1 MKRYVYKKNIVILLL
16 LLLLPLSG
24 AFAQDFIVLK
34 GIVRDSVTKEP
45 LSFINVSFL
54 EDPLVGTMT
63 NDAGKYEIE
72 VDAKCR
78 TVEFS
83 SIGFF
88 SKTVKLKAGQTQLD
102 VYLSPEQY
110 ELTELVVKK
119 KRKRYKRKNNP
130 AVMLMDSVIKRKD
143 LYDVRNVDAYTVN
156 RYQRTVLGV
165 NNIGERSEKTNKLKR
180 KIDFLYSNMDTS
192 ELSGQ
197 PYLPFYMQENVA
209 EVHSKHNPDAEKVV
223 CHAEDSKLLFNV
235 ISEELID
242 NILNQTFSG
251 VQVYDNNI
259 DLLLTKFMSPMSSL
273 ATTFYKFYII
283 DTVRYSAKDYVKVG
297 FAPLNTKDL
306 GFAGNLLVAKDSSYA
321 VKSITLNVPPNS
333 KLNLVKAM
341 RVTQEFEPLP
351 NGTYGMT
358 KEVMSGEISFIEQ
371 LQGGYAR
378 RVTYYDNY
386 KFAKPDSAVFANVND
401 VLYSEHYFARNDS
414 VLVQS
419 RPDSLGSNEANIDS
433 TYQKLKDMWQFK
445 VLEFAI
451 RTIIEGHIP
460 VGKPP
465 KFDIGPVGTFFS
477 VNDLEGVRLG
487 VGGVTDPGLHERLF
501 FAGSVAY
508 GFKDEKVKYD
518 TELEY
523 SFIDK
528 KVARTEFPRKSVIV
542 GCSYDWDIPSERF
555 MTSGKH
561 SLVNSFKR
569 VEVRHF
575 AYVEKQRLEFVNELR
590 NGLSFNLSLKH
601 QNEVA
606 AGDLVYKRNC
616 DGYVMNGIETSEYG
630 ASVRFS
636 PGMIYCQNRQS
647 RGSLAKD
654 RPELELSYA
663 GSTRGFLNSDYS
675 YNKAEFSYA
684 QRIFIMPFGKIDAYF
699 KAGKIWE
706 KVPYPLLFMP
716 ATNLSYFIHSETFW
730 LMNNMEFLTDQ
741 YVTLDLMYDLDGF
754 ILGRIPLI
762 RELDWRE
769 FVRFKA
775 FYGALSDKNNPLKN
789 PDDPMLFSMP
799 EVDGIPTAFEIE
811 KGKPYMEVGVGLH
824 NVLKIFQIEYIRR
837 LNYLNNG
844 EVDKWGVR
852 FGFCLYF

>member
-1 MKRYVYKKNIVILLL
+1 MKRYIKNIYKVILLL
-16 LLLLPLSG
+16 LLLPSYG
-24 AFAQDFIVLK
+24 ACAQDFFVLK
-34 GIVRDSVTKEP
+34 GVVRDSVTKEP
-45 LSFINVSFL
+45 LSFINVAFI
-54 EDPLVGTMT
+54 EEPLVGTMT
-63 NDAGKYEIE
+63 DDAGKYEIKIST
-72 VDAKCR
+72 KCR

-88 SKTVKLKAGQTQLD
+88 SKTVKLKAGQTKLD

-110 ELTELVVKK
+110 ELAELVVTK

-143 LYDVRNVDAYTVN
+143 LYDIRNASAYAVN
-156 RYQRTVLGV
+156 RYERSILGV
-165 NNIGERSEKTNKLKR
+165 NNIGERSEKTNKVKR

-192 ELSGQ
+192 ELSNQ
-197 PYLPFYMQENVA
+197 PYLPFYMRENVS
-209 EVHSKHNPDAEKVV
+209 EVHKRREPESEKVV
-223 CHAEDSKLLFNV
+223 IHAEDSKLLFNV
-235 ISEELID
+235 MSEELID
-242 NILNQTFSG
+242 NILRQTFSG

-283 DTVRYSAKDYVKVG
+283 DTVRSLNRDYIKVG

-306 GFAGNLLVAKDSSYA
+306 GFTGNLLVAKDSSYG

-341 RVTQEFEPLP
+341 RITQDFAPMP
-351 NGTYGMT
+351 NGTYGIT
-358 KEVMSGEISFIEQ
+358 KEVMMGEISFIEQ
-371 LQGGYAR
+371 LQGGYAKR
-378 RVTYYDNY
+378 ITYYDNY
-386 KFAKPDSAVFANVND
+386 KFEEPDSSVFANEED
-401 VLYSEHYFARNDS
+401 ILYSEIYYSPKDS
-414 VLVQS
+414 VLEQS

-433 TYQKLKDMWQFK
+433 TYQKLSDMWQFK
-445 VLEFAI
+445 VLEFTI

-465 KFDIGPVGTFFS
+465 KFDVGPVMTFFS

-487 VGGVTDPGLHERLF
+487 VGGVTDPGLHKRLF
-501 FAGSVAY
+501 FAGSAAY

-518 TELEY
+518 AELEY

-528 KVARTEFPRKSVIV
+528 KVARTEFPRKSIIL

-561 SLVNSFKR
+561 SLINSFKR
-569 VEVRHF
+569 VEVRQF
-575 AYVEKQRLEFVNELR
+575 AYVEKQKLEFIDELR
-590 NGLSFNLSLKH
+590 NGLAFSLNLKH
-601 QNEVA
+601 QYEVA
-606 AGDLVYKRNC
+606 AGDLVYKRNY
-616 DGYVMNGIETSEYG
+616 DNHVINGIETTEYG
-630 ASVRFS
+630 ASVKFT
-636 PGMIYCQNRQS
+636 PGIIYCQNRQS

-654 RPELELSYA
+654 RPEFELSYA
-663 GSTRGFLNSDYS
+663 GSTKGFLNSDYS

-684 QRIFIMPFGKIDAYF
+684 QRIFIMPFGKIDAF
-699 KAGKIWE
+699 IKAGKIWE
-706 KVPYPLLFMP
+706 KVPYPMLFMP

-754 ILGRIPLI
+754 IIGRIPLI
-762 RELDWRE
+762 KELDWRE
-769 FVRFKA
+769 FVRFRA
-775 FYGALSDKNNPLKN
+775 FYGTLSDKNNPLKN
-789 PDDPMLFSMP
+789 PSDRTLFSMP

-811 KGKPYMEVGVGLH
+811 EGRPYMEVGVGLH

-852 FGFCLYF
+852 FGLCLYF